1 MGLRESMFETG
12 GWDNPLERRDDMLQE
27 YLKKMGPRLKELD
40 AEIEKVKAK
49 AETSGAELKEIYQD
63 QVGRI
68 LTARKRVRS
77 ELAKLGEVGSE
88 RFEDVRK
95 DVERAIVDLKK
106 GVDEIVERI
115 RKAA

>member
-1 MGLRESMFETG
+1 MFETG

-27 YLKKMGPRLKELD
+27 YLKKMEPRLKELD

-49 AETSGAELKEIYQD
+49 AETSRAELKEIYKD

-106 GVDEIVERI
+106 GIDEIVERI